1 MNHIVTFDQVNFSY
15 PGGIQALKEVS
26 FTIQKGDFV
35 ALVGRNGSGKTT
47 ILQNIMNLQEPD
59 KGEILIGTESA
70 RGKGPAWVAQ
80 TVGYVFQ
87 HPERQMFLP
96 TVLEEVAYGPRQQG
110 LSKEEAQ
117 EKARKSLERVKI
129 SHLMEEY
136 PKALSRGE
144 IQRVAIAIV
153 LALEPELIILDEPTS
168 GQDGAATEGLRKL
181 LKELHEGG
189 TSILLVT
196 HDMELL
202 AESAPRSIVMARGE
216 KVFDGM
222 TQELFEHPDCQKW
235 GLELPVWL
243 DIARN
248 IPELPQILAA
258 HPEELIQELTLRKK
272 GGKVDETSA
281 LN

>member
-1 MNHIVTFDQVNFSY
+1 MRPIVTFNQVNFSY
-15 PGGIQALKEVS
+15 SSGIQALKNVT

-59 KGEILIGTESA
+59 QGEIFIGKEPS

-110 LSKEEAQ
+110 LSKDEAE
-117 EKARKSLERVKI
+117 EKARKALERVKI
-129 SHLMEEY
+129 THLMEEY

-144 IQRVAIAIV
+144 VQRVAIAIV

-168 GQDGAATEGLRKL
+168 GQDGAATESLRKL
-181 LKELHEGG
+181 LKELHESG

-202 AESAPRSIVMARGE
+202 AESAPRSIVMTLGE
-216 KVFDGM
+216 KVFDGT
-222 TQELFEHPDCQKW
+222 TQELFDHPDCQKW
-235 GLELPVWL
+235 GLGLPVWL
-243 DIARN
+243 DIAQY
-248 IPELPQILAA
+248 IPELPQISAS
-258 HPEELIQELTLRKK
+258 HPEELIEELAVRKK
-272 GGKVDETSA
+272 GGKADEISS